1 MERHTVSRLIGAP
14 PGYVGYEE
22 GGMLTEAVRRR
33 PYAVIL
39 LDEIEKAHRDVF
51 NILLQVLDDGRL
63 SDSQGHTVDFTNTII
78 VMTSNIGSQLIQEI
92 TQEGGGE
99 EQIRE
104 AVRETLHTRFLPEF
118 LNRIDE
124 ILIFHPLAAAT
135 TCGRSWSCRS
145 SGCRSSLHEKGI
157 ALEVTAAAM
166 DAIAAEGYDPIYGA
180 RPLKRVIQQRIQ
192 NPLAAEILKRRVCR
206 GEPGEDRLRGRR
218 VHVRAGG
225 GVAGN

>member
-1 MERHTVSRLIGAP
+1 MVRLDMSEFMERHTVSRLIGAP

-51 NILLQVLDDGRL
+51 NVLLQVLDDGRL
-63 SDSQGHTVDFTNTII
+63 SDSQGHTVDFKNTII

-124 ILIFHPLAAAT
+124 ILIFHPLSPENLRQIVELQIKRLDAL
-135 TCGRSWSCRS
+135 
-145 SGCRSSLHEKGI
+145 LHEKGI
-157 ALEVTAAAM
+157 VLEVTPAAM
-166 DAIAAEGYDPIYGA
+166 DAIAAEGHDPIYGA
-180 RPLKRVIQQRIQ
+180 
-192 NPLAAEILKRRVCR
+192 
-206 GEPGEDRLRGRR
+206 GR
-218 VHVRAGG
+218 
-225 GVAGN
+225 